1 MKDEKLKKEIHRDKE
16 NGTGIREGSGA
27 QVPEKE
33 IHSVKSHSATLN
45 ADRYCQ
51 RSPRILEV
59 IFTHVWKRRRRKKE
73 YIVWECIWYT
83 LFFHLTCLVSFWE
96 ILGHIFSA
104 FVFLLVCLFVF
115 IGPMH
120 VYLVCLYVIS
130 FSFMLFKKILCVCLS
145 LEYLQIIVLISI
157 SSVFQFL
164 FVSLFF
170 QEDFFFV

>member
-1 MKDEKLKKEIHRDKE
+1 MEQESEKDPVHRSRKKRFIPLNHTQRHSTL
-16 NGTGIREGSGA
+16 TGIAKDHLASWRSYLHTCGKEEG
-27 QVPEKE
+27 E
-33 IHSVKSHSATLN
+33 
-45 ADRYCQ
+45 
-51 RSPRILEV
+51 
-59 IFTHVWKRRRRKKE
+59 KKE

-83 LFFHLTCLVSFWE
+83 FFFHLTCLVSFWE

-130 FSFMLFKKILCVCLS
+130 FSFMLLKKILCVCLS

-157 SSVFQFL
+157 SSVF
-164 FVSLFF
+164 
-170 QEDFFFV
+170 

>member
-59 IFTHVWKRRRRKKE
+59 IFTHVWKRRRRKKRV
-73 YIVWECIWYT
+73 YRMGVY
-83 LFFHLTCLVSFWE
+83 LVHVFFFHLTCLVSFWE

-130 FSFMLFKKILCVCLS
+130 FSFMLLKKFFVFVCLWNT
-145 LEYLQIIVLISI
+145 YR
-157 SSVFQFL
+157 
-164 FVSLFF
+164 
-170 QEDFFFV
+170 

>member
-59 IFTHVWKRRRRKKE
+59 IFTHVWKRRRRKKRV
-73 YIVWECIWYT
+73 YRMGVYLVHVFFSFNLSC
-83 LFFHLTCLVSFWE
+83 LFLGNSWSYFFSFR
-96 ILGHIFSA
+96 FFA
-104 FVFLLVCLFVF
+104 CLFV
-115 IGPMH
+115 
-120 VYLVCLYVIS
+120 CLYRTYACLSCLFVCD
-130 FSFMLFKKILCVCLS
+130 FVFFHAFKKILCVCLS

>member
-83 LFFHLTCLVSFWE
+83 FFFSFNLSCLFLGNSWSYFFSFR
-96 ILGHIFSA
+96 FFA
-104 FVFLLVCLFVF
+104 CLFV
-115 IGPMH
+115 
-120 VYLVCLYVIS
+120 CLYRTYACLSCLFVCD
-130 FSFMLFKKILCVCLS
+130 FVFFHAFKKNSLCLS
-145 LEYLQIIVLISI
+145 VFGILTDNSFNFYFISVLVFVCQ
-157 SSVFQFL
+157 SVFFRRI
-164 FVSLFF
+164 
-170 QEDFFFV
+170 FFV